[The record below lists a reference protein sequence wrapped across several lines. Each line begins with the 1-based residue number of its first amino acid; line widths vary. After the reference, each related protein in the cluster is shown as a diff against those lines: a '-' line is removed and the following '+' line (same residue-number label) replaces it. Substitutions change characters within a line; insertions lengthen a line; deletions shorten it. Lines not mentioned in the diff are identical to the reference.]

1 MLGLLTADGRERN
14 QLLRA
19 TPMKVRM
26 PDELA
31 VGGHDVLEGD
41 EVAEDQPEEHVLAVQ
56 VDQGVEEAQ

>member
-1 MLGLLTADGRERN
+1 
-14 QLLRA
+14 
-19 TPMKVRM
+19 MKVRV